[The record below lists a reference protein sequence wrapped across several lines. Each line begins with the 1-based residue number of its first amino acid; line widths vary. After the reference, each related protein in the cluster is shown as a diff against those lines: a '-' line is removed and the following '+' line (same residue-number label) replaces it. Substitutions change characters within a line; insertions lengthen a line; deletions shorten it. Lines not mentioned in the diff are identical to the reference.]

1 MCCRFRCKNWL
12 VIVHNLDVVRI
23 PVFPNK
29 AEAPLVIDS
38 YTMLP
43 LSVAMQCFQ
52 AITRR
57 GCQVAQLRGAVQ
69 LPKLAAGNLL
79 DRRKAPAVLSLV
91 KALSLRATERLD
103 HIKDSITLV
112 V

>member
-1 MCCRFRCKNWL
+1 MRFRFLCKNWL
-12 VIVHNLDVVRI
+12 VIVHNLDAVRI

-52 AITRR
+52 TISWR
-57 GCQVAQLRGAVQ
+57 GCQVAQLCGAVQ
-69 LPKLAAGNLL
+69 LSKLSAGNLL
-79 DRRKAPAVLSLV
+79 YRRKAPAVLPLV
-91 KALSLRATERLD
+91 KALSLRAAERLD
-103 HIKDSITLV
+103 HNKDCITLTV
-112 V
+112 